1 MSIRTARETDI
12 PLMVAMAETK
22 RIEYEGYS
30 PVFWRKAPDSSPK
43 QELFFQRLLTSS
55 DVIALVAEVEDILLG
70 FIIGT
75 VTTAPPIYNPGD
87 LVCII
92 DDFAV
97 AKPQEWDSVG
107 AELLAAVEREAKAR
121 GAVLSVVVCPQRD
134 QTKRTMLQ
142 KAGAAVASE
151 WYVKPLES

>member
-1 MSIRTARETDI
+1 MPIRTARETDI
-12 PLMVAMAETK
+12 PRMVAMAETK

-43 QELFFQRLLTSS
+43 QELFFQRLLTSP
-55 DVIALVAEVEDILLG
+55 DVVALVAEVEDTLSG
-70 FIIGT
+70 FIIGA
-75 VTTAPPIYNPGD
+75 VTIAPPIYNPGG
-87 LVCII
+87 LVCIV

-97 AKPQEWDSVG
+97 AKPQEWDLVG
-107 AELLAAVEREAKAR
+107 AELLAAVEREAKAP

-134 QTKRTMLQ
+134 QTKRIMLQ

-151 WYVKPLES
+151 WYVKPL

>member
-1 MSIRTARETDI
+1 MSIRTAREADI
-12 PLMVAMAETK
+12 PQMVASAETK

-30 PVFWRKAPDSSPK
+30 PIFWRKAPDSSPK
-43 QELFFQRLLTSS
+43 QEVFFQRLLTSP
-55 DVIALVAEVEDILLG
+55 DLIALVAEVDNTLLG
-70 FIIGT
+70 FIISAIT
-75 VTTAPPIYNPGD
+75 IAPPIYNPGG

-97 AKPQEWDSVG
+97 ARSQDWGSVG

-121 GAVLSVVVCPQRD
+121 GAVLSVIVCPQRD
-134 QTKRTMLQ
+134 QAKRAMLQ

-151 WYVKPLES
+151 WHVKPL

>member
-1 MSIRTARETDI
+1 MSIRAARDADI
-12 PLMVAMAETK
+12 PQMVAMAEAK

-30 PVFWRKAPDSSPK
+30 PVFWRKASDSSPK
-43 QELFFQRLLTSS
+43 QELFFQRLLTSP
-55 DVIALVAEVEDILLG
+55 DVIALVAEVEDTLSG
-70 FIIGT
+70 FIIGA
-75 VTTAPPIYNPGD
+75 VTMAPPIYNPGG

-97 AKPQEWDSVG
+97 AKPQEWDLVG
-107 AELLAAVEREAKAR
+107 TELLAAVERDAKAR

-134 QTKRTMLQ
+134 RTKRTMLQ

-151 WYVKPLES
+151 WYVKSL